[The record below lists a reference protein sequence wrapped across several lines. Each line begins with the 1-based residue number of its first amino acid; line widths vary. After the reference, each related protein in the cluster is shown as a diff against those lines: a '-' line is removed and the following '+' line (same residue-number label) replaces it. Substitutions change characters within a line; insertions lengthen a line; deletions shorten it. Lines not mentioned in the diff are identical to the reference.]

1 VQIQDTHIASI
12 NHIKLTRV
20 LLLVGIFCSL
30 FFRTGFSQ
38 VSQEYL
44 IKAVYIEKFTRF
56 IEWPEHFS
64 VNDTTKPFYIGI
76 VGKSNMSTTLRN
88 VYRNLRIR
96 NKQVMIEEF
105 SGVDDLKSR
114 GHKHHVIFIPP
125 DSEEWLDD
133 VIEFSVENSN
143 LTIGDGIDYAK
154 RGVHINFI
162 VFEDRV
168 QYAINESSVYD
179 SDLFMSYRLLNS
191 ARIVG
196 SD

>member
-1 VQIQDTHIASI
+1 MLA
-12 NHIKLTRV
+12 
-20 LLLVGIFCSL
+20 GIFYGL
-30 FFRTGFSQ
+30 YFRVGFSQ

-76 VGKSNMSTTLRN
+76 VGKSNMSTTLRD
-88 VYRNLRIR
+88 VYRKLRIR
-96 NKQVMIEEF
+96 NKKVVIEEF
-105 SGVDDLKSR
+105 SAMDDLKASGR
-114 GHKHHVIFIPP
+114 KYHVLFVPP

-133 VIEFSVENSN
+133 VIEFSVENSI
-143 LTIGDGIDYAK
+143 LTIGDGNDYAK

-168 QYAINESSVYD
+168 QYRINESSVYD